1 MTAKAES
8 SHQTYQQAGVDIDA
22 ADRATSLIKDLARST
37 RRPGVLS
44 DVGPFGGL
52 FQLQGYREPV
62 LVSSTDSV
70 GSKVHIAL
78 GMRRLGTV
86 GVDLVNHCV
95 NDIFVAGAEPLFFLD
110 YIGLGKLVPEE
121 AAELVA
127 GVAEACKSNGCALI
141 GGETAELPGLY
152 RPGDFDLAGFIVGAV
167 ERSEII
173 DGSAIQAGDAVLGL
187 PSSGL
192 HTNGYSLV
200 RRIFDTDAHPDNL
213 QAAYP
218 ELVRPLGDT
227 LLEPHRTYYPLLKGA
242 LPYIHGMAHIT
253 GGGMPGNVPR
263 VLPQGLAAR
272 IDRSAWE
279 VPPLFRLIQDK
290 GNVLDDEMFR
300 VFNMGIG
307 LVVMAAGADVEKIV
321 SVTPEAVA
329 IGEIVAQQAE
339 ARVLLE

>member
-1 MTAKAES
+1 
-8 SHQTYQQAGVDIDA
+8 
-22 ADRATSLIKDLARST
+22 
-37 RRPGVLS
+37 VLS

-78 GMRRLGTV
+78 GMRHLCTL

-110 YIGLGKLVPEE
+110 YLGLGKLVPEE
-121 AAELVA
+121 TAELVA
-127 GVAEACKSNGCALI
+127 GVAEACKANGCALI

-152 RPGDFDLAGFIVGAV
+152 RPGEFDLAGFIVGGV

-173 DGSAIQAGDAVLGL
+173 DGSAIRKGDVVLGL

-200 RRIFDTDAHPDNL
+200 RKIFDTDANPDNL
-213 QAAYP
+213 QVTYA
-218 ELVRPLGDT
+218 ELARPLGDA
-227 LLEPHRTYYPLLKGA
+227 LLEPHRTYYPVLKQA
-242 LPYIHGMAHIT
+242 LPYIRGMAHIT
-253 GGGMPGNVPR
+253 GGGLPGNVPR
-263 VLPQGLAAR
+263 VLPEDLAVR
-272 IDRSAWE
+272 IDRSAWQA
-279 VPPLFRLIQDK
+279 PPIFNLIQET

-307 LVVMAAGADVEKIV
+307 LVVMAAGTDVEKIITV
-321 SVTPEAVA
+321 APDAVI
-329 IGEIVAQQAE
+329 IGEVVEHKAE